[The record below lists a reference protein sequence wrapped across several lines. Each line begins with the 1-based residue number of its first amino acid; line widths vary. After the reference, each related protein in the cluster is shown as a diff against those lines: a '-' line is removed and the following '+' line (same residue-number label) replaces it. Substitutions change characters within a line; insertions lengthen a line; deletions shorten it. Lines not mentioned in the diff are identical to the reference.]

1 MSRLQTEAAL
11 IPQNILNN
19 LYRLWCGWLFC
30 TLIGTALPVTA
41 KETSELE
48 WLEEQIKIF
57 QILSERS
64 AEQFTS
70 SHRINL
76 HQLIARS
83 ARQYGLN
90 ENVLASIIL
99 IESNGKPCAVSPQG
113 AKGLGQLMDATANML
128 GVWDA
133 FQPQQ
138 NLAGAASYFARQLV
152 AAKGDTRLAA
162 AAYNYGPKAI
172 HKSRWPTETRSYV
185 YKFQKYIR
193 KFRTEDWRTHL
204 PKYIPMTNQAICSA

>member
-1 MSRLQTEAAL
+1 MSARQLS
-11 IPQNILNN
+11 
-19 LYRLWCGWLFC
+19 YGWLFFA
-30 TLIGTALPVTA
+30 LVIVALPVTA
-41 KETSELE
+41 KETSKID
-48 WLEEQIKIF
+48 WIEEQMRILR
-57 QILSERS
+57 ILSERS
-64 AEQFTS
+64 SPRSAPTRQV
-70 SHRINL
+70 NL

-83 ARQYGLN
+83 ASQHGLN
-90 ENVLASIIL
+90 EGVLASIIL
-99 IESNGKPCAVSPQG
+99 IESSGKPCAVSSQG
-113 AKGLGQLMDATANML
+113 AKGLGQLMDATASML

-172 HKSRWPTETRSYV
+172 HKSRWPAETRSYV

-193 KFRTEDWRTHL
+193 KFRTENWRAHL
-204 PKYIPMTNQAICSA
+204 PKYIPMTNWAICSA